1 VWKASRAFRTKRLDL
16 AVLGLYGLLTLMLA
30 SSLVSSLNTV
40 LAGQSS
46 DVYHNPWADWWTKKA
61 LTEGLDFYYTDYMFY
76 PQGTSLAFHSFTHV
90 NTFIILLLTPL
101 TGYFAAYNMVILLA
115 YTLSGFGM
123 YLLVTDL
130 TGSRPAAFVAGLVFA
145 FYPYHVFES
154 AHPVLVTT
162 QWMPLFALALM
173 RSLRR
178 TGPSQ
183 VKQVLLA
190 ALWFLLTALSSWHL
204 MIMLSMWTSLYL
216 LYEIA
221 FERSEWAP
229 RAFRALTL
237 LAAVVGLVLVPFLWP
252 MMHELVTSDA
262 GYVTKSSG
270 HGCDLLSFIVPNQYN
285 PLLGSLADTLGIEA
299 EGGFTRKHSAY
310 LGYVAIGLAVVGVV
324 NAGRKTRF
332 WLLAGFIFYVLSLGS
347 QVHLNEVPLHSFSL
361 PWAVP
366 IIGVLRHPRR
376 LHVLVFF
383 CFAVLVG
390 YGGHWL
396 HNRIALRSR
405 ILAHIALASVA
416 GFVLLEYLIL
426 PFPTTP
432 TNRSPFWD
440 RLAQEEGDF
449 AVADFP
455 KDNLS
460 EKYAM
465 FCQIFH
471 GKKIVSG
478 RVSRT
483 PREAEAFWEANP
495 LLERLSE
502 GIAPDPGWDMEQEFA
517 RLAAQDIRY
526 IVVHKHLLKS
536 EEVENWRG
544 WLGSS
549 HLFYEDERLIVY
561 CTDPTH

>member
-1 VWKASRAFRTKRLDL
+1 MKRYDL
-16 AVLGLYGLLTLMLA
+16 AVLGLYGLLALVLA
-30 SSLVSSLNTV
+30 LPLVSNLNTV

-101 TGYFAAYNMVILLA
+101 TGYFAAYNIVILLA
-115 YTLSGFGM
+115 YMLSGFSM
-123 YLLVTDL
+123 YLLVTHL
-130 TGSRPAAFVAGLVFA
+130 TGCRPAAFVAGLVFA
-145 FYPYHVFES
+145 FYPYHIFES
-154 AHPVLVTT
+154 AHPILVST

-173 RSLRR
+173 RSLRS
-178 TGPSQ
+178 TGSSRF
-183 VKQVLLA
+183 KQIVLA

-204 MIMLSMWTSLYL
+204 MIMLSMWTFLYL
-216 LYEIA
+216 LYGLL

-229 RAFRALTL
+229 RTFHSLVL
-237 LAAVVGLVLVPFLWP
+237 LAVVVGLVLIPFLWP
-252 MMHELVTSDA
+252 MMRELVTSDA
-262 GYVTKSSG
+262 SYVTRSSG
-270 HGCDLLSFIVPNQYN
+270 HGSDLLSFIVPNRYN
-285 PLLGSLADTLGIEA
+285 PLLGSLVGTLGLED

-310 LGYVAIGLAVVGVV
+310 LGYAAMGLAISGVV
-324 NAGRKTRF
+324 RARRKTRF
-332 WLLAGFIFYVLSLGS
+332 WLLAGLVFFVLSLGS
-347 QVHLNEVPLHSFSL
+347 QINFNGSPLHAFSL

-366 IIGVLRHPRR
+366 IIGILRHPRR

-383 CFAVLVG
+383 CIAVLVG
-390 YGGHWL
+390 YGGRWFYDRL
-396 HNRIALRSR
+396 ALRSR
-405 ILAHIALASVA
+405 MLAHVVLASVA
-416 GFVLLEYLIL
+416 GFVLLEYLIC

-432 TNRSPFWD
+432 VTHSSFWD
-440 RLAQEEGDF
+440 QLAQEEGDF

-455 KDNLS
+455 KSNLG

-465 FCQIFH
+465 FCQVFH

-483 PREAEAFWEANP
+483 PQDAEAFLEANP

-502 GIAPDPGWDMEQEFA
+502 GTAPDPGWDIEEEFA

-536 EEVENWRG
+536 DEVENWRG
-544 WLGSS
+544 WFGFATP
-549 HLFYEDERLIVY
+549 FYEDRWLIVY
-561 CTDPTH
+561 RTEPTSRNEAP